1 MPIRQ
6 VSVAVKNQPG
16 AVHEVCEILEKEQ
29 INIKAIMGTA
39 KGDHPQLHM
48 VTDDPDK
55 AISVLNGKGYTTSTK
70 EVLAVTAPD
79 HPGGL
84 NAILRTLLEK
94 QVNVELI
101 YPFIYLNNNEAILI
115 LEVDNVLASK
125 EILKKHWIKVADEE
139 IYKS

>member
-6 VSVAVKNQPG
+6 VSVALKNTPG
-16 AVHEVCEILEKEQ
+16 AIHKVCDILEKEQ
-29 INIKAIMGTA
+29 INIKALSGTA
-39 KGDHPQLHM
+39 KNGQPMLHM
-48 VTDDPDK
+48 VTNDPDK
-55 AISVLNGKGYTTSTK
+55 SVSVLDGKGFTTSTK
-70 EVLAVTAPD
+70 EVLGVVTPD

-94 QVNVELI
+94 EVNVELI

-115 LEVDNVLASK
+115 LEVDKVIDAK
-125 EILKKHWIKVADEE
+125 EILKKHWIKTVGEE